1 MMTRNKAAEYLNVNP
16 QTITNWCKG
25 GLLGHCYGEHNMLYV
40 NAEDIE
46 KYAKKYKMIA
56 VSERML
62 DDRIKELS
70 AERHRTDEELDQ
82 LRRTIIRPSN
92 GLATTDEVMN
102 LISCLYENLMIPGM
116 KEREVSLM
124 RQYIADGRSYT
135 ELAETYQLSR
145 DRVRQIIAKGCRRV
159 TENIEEIME
168 NISENE
174 RLRKLVMMQG
184 EEIENQRNEL
194 EVCYER
200 SEEMRKRRE
209 ADKAWKSIVG
219 IVDISFW
226 QTSISSRTRNI
237 LHAHEPSIN
246 TLFDLLTTATSAWDF
261 KKDRNCGKKSM
272 CEIDFYLRERG
283 LFFKRPSE
291 SKEDF
296 IIRLAKSL
304 NKKGN
309 EGEEKI
315 MEDSL

>member
-62 DDRIKELS
+62 DDRIKKLS

-92 GLATTDEVMN
+92 GLATTEEVIN

-124 RQYIADGRSYT
+124 RQYISDGRSYI
-135 ELAETYQLSR
+135 ELAETYHLSR

-174 RLRKLVMMQG
+174 RLRKLAMMQG

-194 EVCYER
+194 EVCYKM
-200 SEEMRKRRE
+200 SEEMRRRRE
-209 ADKAWKSIVG
+209 ADKAWKSIQNF
-219 IVDISFW
+219 VDLPFRELPL
-226 QTSISSRTRNI
+226 TTR
-237 LHAHEPSIN
+237 LIN
-246 TLFDLLTTATSAWDF
+246 CLSQYELKIATLFDLLVSYGSAWDF
-261 KKDRNCGKKSM
+261 KKCRNFGKKTM
-272 CEIDFYLRERG
+272 CELDFLSVIVACSSSDRARA
-283 LFFKRPSE
+283 RRIS
-291 SKEDF
+291 S
-296 IIRLAKSL
+296 
-304 NKKGN
+304 
-309 EGEEKI
+309 
-315 MEDSL
+315 